1 MCFFLS
7 TPVERKKN
15 QTPGHFYLEY
25 NLLILLYEVF
35 INHSYLIQDDKIKK
49 TLVLGVTEIM
59 LEWMLDKLNNTK
71 LTKCDYNISA
81 AYLPY

>member
-1 MCFFLS
+1 M
-7 TPVERKKN
+7 
-15 QTPGHFYLEY
+15 
-25 NLLILLYEVF
+25 LYEVF

-71 LTKCDYNISA
+71 LTKRDYNISA